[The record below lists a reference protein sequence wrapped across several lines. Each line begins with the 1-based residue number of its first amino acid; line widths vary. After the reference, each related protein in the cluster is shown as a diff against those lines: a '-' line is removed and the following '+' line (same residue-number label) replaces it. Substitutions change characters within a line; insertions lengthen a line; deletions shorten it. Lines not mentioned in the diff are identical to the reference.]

1 MMHEIFDAVIER
13 AGTDSMK
20 WDVKEGVIS
29 MGIADMDFKAAPC
42 IQEALRRKV
51 EFGVFGYADIPQT
64 YYESYQHWWG
74 RAARVEA
81 GYLLDDLQHRHCP
94 GHLLD
99 GASS

>member
-51 EFGVFGYADIPQT
+51 
-64 YYESYQHWWG
+64 
-74 RAARVEA
+74 
-81 GYLLDDLQHRHCP
+81 
-94 GHLLD
+94 
-99 GASS
+99 